1 VIRAAIFNH
10 RTTLADVDAVFE
22 GASRIAAELTAGVSS
37 R

>member
-22 GASRIAAELTAGVSS
+22 AAARITTEISVGTSS